1 MLAICLLVTQ
11 FLFQSCSAR
20 AKILYCEWQ
29 NFEISNSGGAT
40 MYKNQN
46 HQENYYY
53 YLVFSYQTMSE
64 SDERLVT
71 IVESMTDNEAKI
83 QNDLITIHGT

>member
-1 MLAICLLVTQ
+1 M
-11 FLFQSCSAR
+11 
-20 AKILYCEWQ
+20 AKFWNLT
-29 NFEISNSGGAT
+29 GGAT
-40 MYKNQN
+40 LYKNQN
-46 HQENYYY
+46 HQEKYYYY

>member
-1 MLAICLLVTQ
+1 
-11 FLFQSCSAR
+11 
-20 AKILYCEWQ
+20 
-29 NFEISNSGGAT
+29 

-53 YLVFSYQTMSE
+53 YWVFSYQTMSE